1 MPNPRLPADCLLPD
15 CGGGGPGSVASF
27 LSEAVVEPFETDEYL
42 PSISLE
48 KIEQVPSTKKPK
60 VFNVQKTF

>member
-15 CGGGGPGSVASF
+15 RGGGGGLDSAASF

-48 KIEQVPSTKKPK
+48 KIEQVLYA
-60 VFNVQKTF
+60 KT